1 MPRCT
6 RAICIPA
13 TIKMGSETPAERIVN
28 ASNFERN
35 GDGLLAIRL
44 WRDYVIATLS
54 IDGGIVF
61 CFALASKL
69 QRVNCGASAR
79 FSILCFE
86 IGLGFALGLAG
97 EHGAAGTSGLQ
108 LSCVMTEPD
117 GRYFVKPRRR
127 GDSVTNRTFSPTA
140 AGDRVSHSHRT
151 RPVASAINYGKEN
164 SRASVRHRPDG
175 PTDADCCALRYN
187 GQYRRGS
194 NRRSAI
200 AQPDRRAVRR
210 ALPR

>member
-69 QRVNCGASAR
+69 QQVICGASAR

-86 IGLGFALGLAG
+86 IGLGIRF
-97 EHGAAGTSGLQ
+97 GTGGRAWRSGY
-108 LSCVMTEPD
+108 V
-117 GRYFVKPRRR
+117 
-127 GDSVTNRTFSPTA
+127 
-140 AGDRVSHSHRT
+140 
-151 RPVASAINYGKEN
+151 
-164 SRASVRHRPDG
+164 
-175 PTDADCCALRYN
+175 
-187 GQYRRGS
+187 
-194 NRRSAI
+194 RSA
-200 AQPDRRAVRR
+200 AFLCNDRAGR
-210 ALPR
+210 ALLREAPQAGRFGYQQDLFSHGRGRPCVTQPSHASRCFRD